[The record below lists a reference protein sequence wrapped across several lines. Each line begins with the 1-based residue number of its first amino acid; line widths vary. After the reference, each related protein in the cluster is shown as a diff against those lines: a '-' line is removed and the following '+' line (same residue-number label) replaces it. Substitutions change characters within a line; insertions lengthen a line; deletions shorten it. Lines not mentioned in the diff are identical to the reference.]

1 MAEITSYGFERETY
15 DEVLERVKNMFRQD
29 MGVEAQ
35 LGDDNPLG
43 QIAAILAK
51 LQNDN
56 NRLAEAVWSSQRLD
70 GAEGIYL
77 DDIFSKNGVYRRG
90 KQAGTGVVYL
100 ELDST
105 APNNTTI
112 SGSTQFTASNGK
124 VYEIDES
131 SLLTTSVVAFKLSV
145 DDISS
150 GSYSVVLV
158 STINGETQNF
168 TFTND
173 GTEASKLLMLD
184 AMASMFLTYTDGN
197 IDRVFVDTTEKTL
210 YVGFYVVSK
219 QLVGLSEQTEFQIT
233 PVVGHKWCSVGV
245 TSTTSGFYPLAAD
258 GIEEMTP
265 TFTGFVEATNVFPFY
280 SGSEVETDAEYRNRY
295 FSEIQAIGASTRDG
309 VVSNVFRVGGVEK
322 VTIYDNPTALNRD
335 DADALSF
342 HVVVLGGS
350 TAEISQAI
358 YKSKPINTQTSGS
371 TSYTVNTAD
380 GGTETIRHSKAV
392 QVNVDVRV
400 DYRTTDRIPL
410 SNLERSAILAGLQDF
425 FDLIKIGEKL
435 YNTQLVF
442 VALNSASRNRIVSI
456 NVNTK
461 RSSEPDSLFITAD
474 QTPDFTELFVLRP
487 GGVSFNQLVN

>member
-1 MAEITSYGFERETY
+1 MAEITRYGFERETY
-15 DEVLERVKNMFRQD
+15 EEVLETIKNMFRQD

-56 NRLAEAVWSSQRLD
+56 NRVAEAIWSSQRLD

-90 KQAGTGVVYL
+90 KQPGTGIVYI
-100 ELDST
+100 EMDED
-105 APNNTTI
+105 APNNTILPDT
-112 SGSTQFTASNGK
+112 TQFTSSNGK
-124 VYEIDES
+124 VYQADDDF
-131 SLLTTSVVAFKLSV
+131 LLTTTVVAYKLS
-145 DDISS
+145 ISEITDT
-150 GSYSVVLV
+150 SYSVVLL
-158 STINGETQNF
+158 STIDGATQNF
-168 TFTND
+168 VFTND
-173 GTEASKLLMLD
+173 GTDASKRLMLD
-184 AMASMFLTYTDGN
+184 AISSMFLTYTDGN
-197 IDRVFVDTTEKTL
+197 IDRVFVDTTEDTL

-219 QLVGLSEQTEFQIT
+219 QLIGLSEQTEFQIT
-233 PVVGHKWCSVGV
+233 PVIGHKWAAVGV
-245 TSTTSGFYPLAAD
+245 TSLTDGFYPLASG
-258 GIEEMTP
+258 GIDAMTP
-265 TFTGFVEATNVFPFY
+265 TFTGFVDATNVLPFY

-322 VTIYDNPTALNRD
+322 VTIYDNPTAVNRD

-358 YKSKPINTQTSGS
+358 YASKPINTQTSGS
-371 TSYTVNTAD
+371 TSYTVNTLD

-392 QVNVDVRV
+392 QVNVDVRI
-400 DYRTTDRIPL
+400 DYRTTDRVPL
-410 SNLERSAILAGLQDF
+410 SNLERSAMVAGLQDF
-425 FDLIKIGEKL
+425 FDEIRIGEML

-442 VALNSASRNRIVSI
+442 VALNTATRNRIVAV
-456 NVNTK
+456 NVYTK
-461 RSSEPDSLFITAD
+461 RSSDADSLFITAD

-487 GGVSFNQLVN
+487 GGVSFNQLV